1 MGLWQDLD
9 GQKRIRRLTGDA
21 WRVVE
26 AQHVIATRKL
36 VDSDDEQ
43 RLLEEMLEGSKP
55 PLTEAESLHYLLA
68 TPFRYPPLRHGS
80 RFGTRLERGIWYGAR
95 EPRTAFAE
103 VAYYRLL
110 FLEGSAAK
118 LEPISVDLSAFRVPF
133 ATRRGV
139 DLTRDPFVSERG
151 RISSKSNYKASQRLG
166 RDMREAGVEAFLSF
180 SARDTEDGVNVGVLS
195 PKAFGATRPRRF
207 ETWHCTATKEAVE
220 LIRRDTFKHSSFAFR
235 RAQFLVKGVLPTPA
249 T

>member
-9 GQKRIRRLTGDA
+9 GPKRVRRVNGDA

-55 PLTEAESLHYLLA
+55 PLVEAASLHYLLA

-95 EPRTAFAE
+95 ESRTAFAE

-110 FLEGSAAK
+110 FLDGTAAK

-151 RISSKSNYKASQRLG
+151 RISSRTSYRASQRLG

-180 SARDTEDGVNVGVLS
+180 SARDAEDGVNVGVLS
-195 PKAFGATRPRRF
+195 PSAFASTRPRRF
-207 ETWHCTATKEAVE
+207 ETWHCEATKERVQ
-220 LIRRDTFKHSSFAFR
+220 LVRRDPFKQSSFSFP
-235 RAQFLVKGVLPTPA
+235 RAQFLVKGTLPAPA